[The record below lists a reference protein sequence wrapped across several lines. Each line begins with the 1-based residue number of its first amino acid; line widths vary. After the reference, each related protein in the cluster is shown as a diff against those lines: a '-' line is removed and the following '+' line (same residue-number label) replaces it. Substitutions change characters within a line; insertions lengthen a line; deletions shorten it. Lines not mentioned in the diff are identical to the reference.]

1 MEGPSNGAGKS
12 GAYYRRAVETLRLLG
27 GAMARYPRAFGQ
39 ALSALD
45 TYLASAKEIV
55 IIGDSQAAATQA
67 LLETVHKRYLPNK
80 VLAVARPDQVD
91 ELSQHIPLLV
101 GRTQIDGYATAYVC
115 ENYACQL
122 PVTESEALLGLLE

>member
-1 MEGPSNGAGKS
+1 
-12 GAYYRRAVETLRLLG
+12 
-27 GAMARYPRAFGQ
+27 MARYPRAFGQ

-45 TYLASAKEIV
+45 AYLASTKEIV
-55 IIGDSQAAATQA
+55 IIGDPQEAATQA

-80 VLAVARPDQVD
+80 VLVVARPDQVD
-91 ELSQHIPLLV
+91 ELSQHIPLLA

-122 PVTESEALLGLLE
+122 PVTEPEALQAQLEQR